1 MSGAR
6 SRHLERRCGIYGVR
20 VRVPDDI
27 RTLIG
32 LVEVR
37 RSLRTSDLLR
47 ARAQSA
53 LIAVR
58 LFEVFEMVRQHSDCV
73 TWEDVEAFIGHIFDQ
88 VLRKRNPGV
97 PLLSAE
103 ARTAPVRSAGR
114 IGRTVG
120 EAIGA

>member
-1 MSGAR
+1 MSGVR

-27 RTLIG
+27 RPVIG

-58 LFEVFEMVRQHSDCV
+58 LFEVFEMIRADRDQL
-73 TWEDVEAFIGHIFDQ
+73 TEEDVWDMIGHTFLQ
-88 VLRKRNPGV
+88 VGRSMSVHRHPTRNPTSR
-97 PLLSAE
+97 LS
-103 ARTAPVRSAGR
+103 TH
-114 IGRTVG
+114 
-120 EAIGA
+120 